1 MLVFRLGTD
10 DKSSVKVSL
19 DDLLEA
25 ATNIRTSVSPEEL
38 LTYELEAQ
46 KQSIQ

>member
-1 MLVFRLGTD
+1 MNDF
-10 DKSSVKVSL
+10 
-19 DDLLEA
+19 LEA

-38 LTYELEAQ
+38 LAYEMEAQ